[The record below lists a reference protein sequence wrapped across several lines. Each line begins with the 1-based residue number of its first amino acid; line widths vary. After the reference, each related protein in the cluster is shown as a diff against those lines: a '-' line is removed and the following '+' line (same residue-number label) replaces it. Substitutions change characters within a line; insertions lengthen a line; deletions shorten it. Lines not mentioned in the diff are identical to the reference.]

1 MVPSLFANQNTF
13 YELVVRIGISNDG
26 ILVGGVHLYTVF
38 VDRYRH
44 RWKIDENKNNVNY
57 FKNVPAQFIECIG
70 FNRSIPLHSRTFLV
84 QDARAVSYSNC
95 LEDNIPVACLFI
107 GWNKQRINVIQCDI
121 QYTCW
126 PCTNLWICSIFP
138 RNVD

>member
-13 YELVVRIGISNDG
+13 YELVVRIGISKDG
-26 ILVGGVHLYTVF
+26 ILVGGVHLYTVL

-121 QYTCW
+121 EYTCW